1 MGQQLSIK
9 GKRESPPHQ
18 LRSSPHLSIWRRS
31 TTSALAP
38 TLTSSNWPH
47 DHGCCHWGGKPGSVS
62 EIHGQSHMLW
72 QRAAYLLIFQQ
83 FSCWRSFE
91 DLVQNWPIFEDMYG
105 KVYTLAVLKESWQVI
120 QMLEWIE
127 AEQTGPSNIPKVEL
141 ESLKKL
147 REVVTGKRKGRYTE
161 LSFCQL

>member
-1 MGQQLSIK
+1 MLA
-9 GKRESPPHQ
+9 EF
-18 LRSSPHLSIWRRS
+18 WRPR
-31 TTSALAP
+31 P
-38 TLTSSNWPH
+38 
-47 DHGCCHWGGKPGSVS
+47 
-62 EIHGQSHMLW
+62 E
-72 QRAAYLLIFQQ
+72 
-83 FSCWRSFE
+83 
-91 DLVQNWPIFEDMYG
+91 LVEDMYG